1 MNYQTESP
9 VRRYDIWMADLP
21 EINES
26 HVQSGIRPVVVV
38 SNDLSNIHSPIVNI
52 IPLTSNLS
60 RVDIPTHIVLHNKF
74 LQKVSLALCDQIMTL
89 DKSRLMNK
97 LGAVEGAHQRLTIQ
111 HCIQVQLGLVS

>member
-9 VRRYDIWMADLP
+9 VRRYDIWLADLP
-21 EINES
+21 EINDS

-38 SNDLSNIHSPIVNI
+38 SNDLSNIHSPIVSI
-52 IPLTSNLS
+52 VPLTSNLS
-60 RVDIPTHIVLHNKF
+60 RVDIPTHIVLHNRYLPKA
-74 LQKVSLALCDQIMTL
+74 SLMLCDQIMAL

-97 LGAVEGAHQRLTIQ
+97 LGAVECAHQRLTIQ